1 MRLAEINKANPELFN
16 ICYLLNSFKIENQL
30 YDIEYFFMIDFFRN
44 EIGKKKPKIEF
55 NRSIKEYKENMKLLA
70 HFMLYE
76 EEGII

>member
-1 MRLAEINKANPELFN
+1 
-16 ICYLLNSFKIENQL
+16 
-30 YDIEYFFMIDFFRN
+30 MIDFFRN

-55 NRSIKEYKENMKLLA
+55 NGSIKEYKENMKLLA